1 MSIKTKNNNITGNM
15 FWGTALKGRN
25 ISARGNAL
33 GLNTTTQFAPLSKS
47 QKSEKLTWGNS
58 HKSGLLHQANCL
70 IIEKTLKL
78 ES

>member
-1 MSIKTKNNNITGNM
+1 MSIKTKKNNITGNM
-15 FWGTALKGRN
+15 FWETALKGRN
-25 ISARGNAL
+25 IPARGNAL
-33 GLNTTTQFAPLSKS
+33 GLNTTTQFAPRSKS